1 MPHSLSITNILARE
15 ILDSRGFPTVEVEV
29 QLENGMHAR
38 ASVPSGASTGKFE
51 AVEKRDGDLSRYLGK
66 GVESVVESIE
76 RDIFEALQGLR
87 VDQQRKI
94 DDILI
99 DLDGTPNKSKLGANA
114 TLAVSLA
121 CARVAARSYR
131 TPLYTYLG
139 GVASNTLP
147 MPLINIINGGAHANN
162 ALDVQE
168 FMIVP
173 VAAERFSEALSL
185 SALVFHTLKGV
196 LKKKGMSTAVGDEGG
211 FAPMLSNT
219 TDALDFIMEAIKEA
233 GLRPGEDIA
242 LALDVAAS
250 EFYDTQKGHYHF
262 EGRHEDSASMIA
274 FYEKLAKDYPI
285 LSIEDP
291 LDQDDFKGY
300 ASMTASLGD
309 KLQIIGDDIF
319 VTNRE
324 RLKKGIAIGAANA
337 VLIKLNQIGTLT
349 ETMDVVE
356 CAHRAGYKT
365 IISHRSGETE
375 DTFIADLAVG
385 LNTGQIKTGSL
396 CRGERTAK
404 YNQLLRIEERLGR
417 QAYFARDIFVK

>member
-1 MPHSLSITNILARE
+1 MPHSLSISNILARE

-29 QLENGMHAR
+29 HVENGMHAR

-76 RDIFEALQGLR
+76 SDIFQSLQGLR
-87 VDQQRKI
+87 ADQQRKI
-94 DDILI
+94 DDVLI
-99 DLDGTPNKSKLGANA
+99 DLDGTHNKSKLGANA

-121 CARVAARSYR
+121 CARVSARSHR

-139 GVASNTLP
+139 GVAANTLP
-147 MPLINIINGGAHANN
+147 MPLVNIINGGAHANN
-162 ALDVQE
+162 ALDIQE

-173 VAAERFSEALSL
+173 VAAEKFSEALSL
-185 SALVFHTLKGV
+185 SALVFHTLKGL

-211 FAPMLSNT
+211 VAPMLSST
-219 TDALDFIMEAIKEA
+219 TDALDFIMDAIVEA

-250 EFYDTQKGHYHF
+250 EFYNVGKGHYHF
-262 EGRHEDSASMIA
+262 EGKEHDAAAMVD
-274 FYEKLAKDYPI
+274 FYAKLAGSYPI

-300 ASMTASLGD
+300 TTMTEKLGH
-309 KLQIIGDDIF
+309 KLQIVGDDIF
-319 VTNRE
+319 VTNRA
-324 RLKKGIAIGAANA
+324 RLKKGIAEKAANA

-356 CAHRAGYKT
+356 CAHKGGYKT

-375 DTFIADLAVG
+375 DTFIADLAVA
-385 LNTGQIKTGSL
+385 LNSGQIKTGSL